1 MSQFPVYI
9 TYSNIGY
16 KDFAMN
22 LCINFNTRM
31 PNCFLYFYCL
41 DESIYSLLNSK
52 EYKNVILIQYFK
64 YNVESNFLHYG
75 SYQYNNLTHI
85 KVHILLESVDKYEF
99 IHFIDCDVAFFKE
112 PIKEFYEEFND
123 CDIVFQVDSGPQ
135 DGDYYVWVCTG
146 NMTLR
151 KSTAT
156 TDFILRIL
164 QAQKEMPNKN
174 DQECL
179 FEMLKHDNIKDI
191 RTIPNV
197 KCNIYSRKKLVN
209 GDYYKREGLSEL
221 AINLHANYVI
231 GSRDKIAMLSS
242 AGLWNLDIFR

>member
-1 MSQFPVYI
+1 
-9 TYSNIGY
+9 
-16 KDFAMN
+16 
-22 LCINFNTRM
+22 
-31 PNCFLYFYCL
+31 
-41 DESIYSLLNSK
+41 
-52 EYKNVILIQYFK
+52 
-64 YNVESNFLHYG
+64 
-75 SYQYNNLTHI
+75 
-85 KVHILLESVDKYEF
+85 
-99 IHFIDCDVAFFKE
+99 
-112 PIKEFYEEFND
+112 
-123 CDIVFQVDSGPQ
+123 
-135 DGDYYVWVCTG
+135 
-146 NMTLR
+146 
-151 KSTAT
+151 
-156 TDFILRIL
+156 
-164 QAQKEMPNKN
+164 MPNKN